1 MSKST
6 LFICIFGTY
15 ILPCW
20 ICGPDIALQT
30 AVSRNFGGLPSAYQ
44 EMIESI
50 FFKDHGL
57 PSPRIPSIEL
67 VHQNLQDAAA
77 HQEAR
82 HLLVAASGDSAVD
95 IFSYVI
101 KKHDQQVTVIRGSKF
116 PDDMSGD
123 YSYRVLSRVILCM
136 EQGGVLVLHDL
147 DHMYGALYDVLNQ
160 VGFPIWMH
168 TLSQTVR

>member
-1 MSKST
+1 MLVLKHEDGCVLT
-6 LFICIFGTY
+6 E
-15 ILPCW
+15 
-20 ICGPDIALQT
+20 IALQT
-30 AVSRNFGGLPSAYQ
+30 AVSRNFGGLPPPYQ
-44 EMIESI
+44 DRIESI
-50 FFKDHGL
+50 FFKDGL

-77 HQEAR
+77 KQEAR
-82 HLLVAASGDSAVD
+82 HLLVAASGESAVD

-101 KKHDQQVTVIRGSKF
+101 AKQEQPVTVICGSKF

-147 DHMYGALYDVLNQ
+147 DHIYGALYDVLNQ
-160 VGFPIWMH
+160 VCS
-168 TLSQTVR
+168 TLTCD